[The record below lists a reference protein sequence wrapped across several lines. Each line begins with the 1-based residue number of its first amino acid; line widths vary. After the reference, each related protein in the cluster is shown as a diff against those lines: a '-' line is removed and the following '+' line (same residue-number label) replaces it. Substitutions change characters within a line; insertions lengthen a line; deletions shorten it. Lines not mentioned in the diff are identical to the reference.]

1 LDLQATKEF
10 KLGDNFAVTARVNLL
25 NALNFHNY
33 TSFNYDS
40 FGSNGI
46 YDPDISVNRYG
57 DIKYVPRTLTFEL
70 GVKF

>member
-1 LDLQATKEF
+1 
-10 KLGDNFAVTARVNLL
+10 L